1 MRIGKPAQSSQPQP
15 SKGTL
20 EGIEGLDMTI
30 NPRGSVKEI
39 ITNQNQLQAEAKAE
53 EDKAKKKKKVVIG
66 MAIGVGV
73 ISIIA
78 LIYLLRKK

>member
-1 MRIGKPAQSSQPQP
+1 MRIGNPAQP

-20 EGIEGLDMTI
+20 EGIEGLDMTL
-30 NPRGSVKEI
+30 NVRGGIRQI
-39 ITNQNQLQAEAKAE
+39 IASEKKLQAEAKAE

-66 MAIGVGV
+66 VAIGVGV